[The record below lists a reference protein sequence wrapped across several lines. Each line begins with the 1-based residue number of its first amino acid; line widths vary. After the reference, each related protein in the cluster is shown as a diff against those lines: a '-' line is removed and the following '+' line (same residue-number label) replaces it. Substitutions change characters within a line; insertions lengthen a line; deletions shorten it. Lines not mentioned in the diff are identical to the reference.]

1 MPPATREAPA
11 PEPGAGAGR
20 VRKTSPQSV
29 APGKADFGGINV
41 GSNSSNS
48 NDSEDLPVLV
58 GRPAR
63 DLEVSGALPALQSER
78 TRSKWRDL
86 IMSTSCADTLL
97 AYAIRTVE
105 TKRTMEEEA
114 AEIEQAHDSLLE
126 ERLEKGRECLKNLE
140 RRGVLLE
147 QREDEQDSH
156 CPLAVAV
163 EPKPELSIPSPIGKK
178 PSDDQSGMMIRKG
191 IGL

>member
-1 MPPATREAPA
+1 M
-11 PEPGAGAGR
+11 
-20 VRKTSPQSV
+20 RKASPQSV
-29 APGKADFGGINV
+29 SPGKTDFGGITAR
-41 GSNSSNS
+41 SNSSNI

-63 DLEVSGALPALQSER
+63 DLEVSGELPALQSER
-78 TRSKWRDL
+78 TRSQSRDL
-86 IMSTSCADTLL
+86 TMSASYADTLL
-97 AYAIRTVE
+97 AYAVRTVE

-114 AEIEQAHDSLLE
+114 AEIEQTHDSLLE
-126 ERLEKGRECLKNLE
+126 ERLEKERECLKNIE

-163 EPKPELSIPSPIGKK
+163 EQKPELSIPSPIGKK
-178 PSDDQSGMMIRKG
+178 PSEAG
-191 IGL
+191 